1 MKYLLFT
8 LLFSLQFLTAQTPGT
23 KKWEF
28 QAGNDVYS
36 SPAIGADGTVYVG
49 VADNKLYAINP
60 DGTKKWE
67 FQTGS
72 NVRSSPAIGAD
83 GTVYVGAD
91 DYKLY
96 AINPDG
102 TKKWEFVIG
111 SNDISSPA
119 IGSDGTVYVGSR
131 YVGFIAINPDGT
143 EKWKFQTSSNRFSS
157 SPAIGTDGTVYVG
170 SHDHKL
176 YAIYIESTGLANSP
190 WPKFRHNGQN
200 TGNYLYVT
208 FIEQKKELDLP
219 REFALFPVY
228 PNPFNPSTKIKFTLP
243 KTSKVEIDVYNVA
256 GRFVGKLLNVN
267 KKAGTYIV
275 TWDASNM
282 PSGMYF
288 IRIKAGNFIK
298 TRRSL
303 LLK

>member
-1 MKYLLFT
+1 MLTNIFGSVAQNVGTPNPNSNGTGGLADSPWPMFRQNLKHTGVSPYDASSNPGKLKWSFT
-8 LLFSLQFLTAQTPGT
+8 TGGT
-23 KKWEF
+23 
-28 QAGNDVYS
+28 VYS
-36 SPAIGADGTVYVG
+36 SPAIGYDGTIYVG
-49 VADNKLYAINP
+49 ADDNKLYAINP
-60 DGTKKWE
+60 DGTEKWSYT
-67 FQTGS
+67 TGDLIL
-72 NVRSSPAIGAD
+72 SSPAIGFD
-83 GTVYVGAD
+83 GTIYIGSWNH
-91 DYKLY
+91 KLY
-96 AINPDG
+96 AI
-102 TKKWEFVIG
+102 
-111 SNDISSPA
+111 
-119 IGSDGTVYVGSR
+119 Y
-131 YVGFIAINPDGT
+131 PDGT
-143 EKWKFQTSSNRFSS
+143 EKWEFQTSSNRFSS
-157 SPAIGTDGTVYVG
+157 SPAIGSDGTVYVG

-176 YAIYIESTGLANSP
+176 YAIYIESAGLANSP
-190 WPKFRHNGQN
+190 WPKFRHDGQN

-208 FIEQKKELDLP
+208 SIEQKEELDLP

-256 GRFVGKLLNVN
+256 GRFIGNLLNA
-267 KKAGTYIV
+267 KKESGTYIL